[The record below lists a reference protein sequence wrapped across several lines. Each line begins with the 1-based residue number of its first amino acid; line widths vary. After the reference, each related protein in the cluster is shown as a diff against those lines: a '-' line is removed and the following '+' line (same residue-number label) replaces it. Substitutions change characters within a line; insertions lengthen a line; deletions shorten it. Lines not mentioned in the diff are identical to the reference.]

1 MPLIIMIE
9 AQMGPQ
15 GSDTLRAPLQDWVR
29 WVVGMFVG
37 PTVDIYAQELI
48 RWMLVGILSI
58 AIKGMVPV
66 KN

>member
-1 MPLIIMIE
+1 MIE
-9 AQMGPQ
+9 AQMAPQ

-37 PTVDIYAQELI
+37 PNVDIYTQDLI
-48 RWMLVGILSI
+48 RWTLVGILWI
-58 AIKGMVPV
+58 DINGMVQV